1 MFTVTAGM
9 NKNPNLQKV
18 DIPIEAF
25 YNFVDVDKILQDS
38 YSGNQ
43 FEKSA
48 QYPNLLTI
56 VILSYQI
63 PKQLLRLSF
72 IV

>member
-48 QYPNLLTI
+48 KYPNLLTI
-56 VILSYQI
+56 GILSYQI